1 LVTDQVPR
9 KQPDLATGQVEK
21 ASSDLPTGQVEPKQ
35 PDLSTEQVR
44 ALSSLS
50 EKQWEIVDFC
60 DIPRKTSEIMDH
72 LEMTSRWYFKEK
84 YLDPLIQGG
93 VISMTNIENPTA
105 SNQRYVL
112 SDAGVKLKAARIAK
126 IMTDPDEDKNGKV

>member
-1 LVTDQVPR
+1 
-9 KQPDLATGQVEK
+9 
-21 ASSDLPTGQVEPKQ
+21 
-35 PDLSTEQVR
+35 
-44 ALSSLS
+44 
-50 EKQWEIVDFC
+50 
-60 DIPRKTSEIMDH
+60 MDH